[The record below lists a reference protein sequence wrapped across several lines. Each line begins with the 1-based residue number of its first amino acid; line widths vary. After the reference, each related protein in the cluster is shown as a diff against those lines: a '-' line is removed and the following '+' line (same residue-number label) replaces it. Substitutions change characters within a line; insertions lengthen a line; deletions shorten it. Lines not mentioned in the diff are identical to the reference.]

1 MNNDYYKYG
10 EAAIRSAEQFTSKV
24 LAEINKGVS
33 DTGLRLLR
41 LIEIIPNW
49 ETYLTTKQ
57 LEAAEE
63 YIKCLNACE
72 VDYKLNL
79 NIGTT
84 QQRLFGNST
93 SKGALGR
100 LEEIIQKLEKQ
111 GYFEKQKAAQA
122 KQEEQEN
129 KKANLKP
136 TISDKTKQEIRE
148 LLKLIID
155 MPDYE
160 QYLTASQKERVF
172 QFLRLKSIKQCAK
185 YFNVT
190 EMTFKQS
197 LLGKGGQGGVLGRL
211 KKITEEQTVDSW
223 DNI

>member
-1 MNNDYYKYG
+1 MNEHLRYG
-10 EAAIRSAEQFTSKV
+10 DAEAKSAEQYTSKV
-24 LAEINKGVS
+24 LGEINKGVS
-33 DTGLRLLR
+33 DSGLRLLR

-49 ETYLTTKQ
+49 ETYLTDKQ

-93 SKGALGR
+93 SKGAIGR
-100 LEEIIQKLEKQ
+100 LEEIVSRLEKQ
-111 GYFEKQKAAQA
+111 GYFEKQKALQQKAEA
-122 KQEEQEN
+122 NAN
-129 KKANLKP
+129 KVKKP
-136 TISDKTKQEIRE
+136 TVISDKTKEEIRE
-148 LLKLIID
+148 LLKLIVE

-160 QYLTASQKERVF
+160 QHLNDSQKERTF

-185 YFNVT
+185 YFDVT
-190 EMTFKQS
+190 ETTFKQS
-197 LLGKGGQGGVLGRL
+197 LLGKNGQGGVLGKL
-211 KKITEEQTVDSW
+211 KAVSQSQTIDNW
-223 DNI
+223 DDI

>member
-1 MNNDYYKYG
+1 MDKQYRDAEVK
-10 EAAIRSAEQFTSKV
+10 SAEQFTLKV
-24 LAEINKGVS
+24 LGEINKGVS
-33 DTGLRLLR
+33 DSGLRLLR

-49 ETYLTTKQ
+49 ETYLTDKQ

-79 NIGTT
+79 HIGTT

-100 LEEIIQKLEKQ
+100 LEEIVNRLEKQ
-111 GYFEKQKAAQA
+111 GYFEKQKALQQKAEINA
-122 KQEEQEN
+122 N
-129 KKANLKP
+129 KVKKP
-136 TISDKTKQEIRE
+136 TVISDKTKDEIRE
-148 LLKLIID
+148 LLKLIVE

-160 QYLTASQKERVF
+160 QHLTDSQKERTF

-185 YFNVT
+185 YFDVT
-190 EMTFKQS
+190 ETTFKQS
-197 LLGKGGQGGVLGRL
+197 LLGKNEQGGVLGKL
-211 KKITEEQTVDSW
+211 KSISKSQTIDNW
-223 DNI
+223 DDI